1 MSIAWVGVFGVVVAL
16 GAHVAAKTAA
26 RRAERAY
33 RALLG
38 SQPIPVPDDPLW
50 DEVRMGVG
58 RWGCLG
64 VAFELLRGLG
74 VLVALGAAVVWVLG

>member
-1 MSIAWVGVFGVVVAL
+1 MAVVWVGVLGMGVAL
-16 GAHVAAKTAA
+16 GAHIASRVAA
-26 RRAERAY
+26 RRSERAY

-38 SQPIPVPDDPLW
+38 SQHPDAPGDLLW
-50 DEVRMGVG
+50 GEMRMRVG

-74 VLVALGAAVVWVLG
+74 VLVALGAAAVWIAG